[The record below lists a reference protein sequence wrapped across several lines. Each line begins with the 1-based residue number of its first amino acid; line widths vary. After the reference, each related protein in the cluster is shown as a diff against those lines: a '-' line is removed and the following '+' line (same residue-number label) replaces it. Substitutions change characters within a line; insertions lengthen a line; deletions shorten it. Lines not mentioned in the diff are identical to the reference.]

1 MTLPAKAVD
10 RIFARLSATYGAE
23 WDRSLGNAPLDDVK
37 VAWAHELAG
46 FAPRLTDVAWGL
58 ENLPE
63 RCPNV
68 IAFRNLCR
76 QAPAAVVARV
86 DAPRADPERV
96 AQAMQQLAPLRVRPD
111 GSAADGR
118 AWARSIEAR
127 HAAGERIKPYTLDC
141 ARVALGLQAG
151 RGA

>member
-37 VAWAHELAG
+37 VAWSHELAG

-86 DAPRADPERV
+86 DAPKADPERV
-96 AQAMQQLAPLRVRPD
+96 RAELAKLSTVRDGARADSKDWARRILTRHGAGEPVNRTPLRM
-111 GSAADGR
+111 AQQ
-118 AWARSIEAR
+118 
-127 HAAGERIKPYTLDC
+127 
-141 ARVALGLQAG
+141 ALGLV
-151 RGA
+151 